1 MKRPQ
6 HFERL
11 VVCCMSGILLT
22 VWCIGALGY
31 LAFGNDVEV
40 RASVDPC
47 WLCMY
52 VLRPFLPID

>member
-11 VVCCMSGILLT
+11 VVCCMSGILVT

-31 LAFGNDVEV
+31 LAFGNNVEV
-40 RASVDPC
+40 RACVHGSGSTGV
-47 WLCMY
+47 WN
-52 VLRPFLPID
+52 V

>member
-11 VVCCMSGILLT
+11 VVCCMSGILVT

-31 LAFGNDVEV
+31 LAFGNNVEV
-40 RASVDPC
+40 RASVHRMDGV
-47 WLCMY
+47 WNTFMMD
-52 VLRPFLPID
+52 RSMD